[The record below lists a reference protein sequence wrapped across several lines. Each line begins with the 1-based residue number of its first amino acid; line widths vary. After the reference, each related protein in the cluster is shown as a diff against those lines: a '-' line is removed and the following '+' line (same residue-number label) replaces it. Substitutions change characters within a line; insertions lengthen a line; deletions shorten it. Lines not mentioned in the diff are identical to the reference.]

1 MIERLSTGND
11 RLDAVLGG
19 GLVRNS
25 ITLLV
30 GAPGSG
36 KTLVAEQCVFAT
48 ASVDRPALYLST
60 VSEPLDK
67 LLRYGQSLRFFD
79 AVKVG
84 KSVFYDELGPVLNEG
99 GLSASLERIDLLVKE
114 HRPGVVVIDSF
125 KALKAF
131 ADSEADFRRFLHE
144 LAGRLTA
151 LAISA
156 LWVGE
161 YAAED
166 TMTSPEFAVAD
177 AVIDLTTKRM
187 GERSIRYLRVLKLRG
202 SDFASGDHSYRLSA
216 DGLVVYP
223 RLADP
228 TDASNYER
236 GDERLSTGIVA
247 LDEALGDGYWPGSAT
262 LVAGPSGA
270 GKTLMGLHFLY
281 AGAARNEPGTLVTF
295 QESRTQLSR
304 IVDSFGW
311 SLADPAIT
319 ILARSPVD
327 LHIDEL
333 VYEVLAS
340 IDESGSRRIVIDSL
354 NDLMS
359 AVADPTRTREFSYS
373 LVQRLARAG
382 ISLMATLESPDLFRI
397 EQLSELGMSHMAD
410 NVLLLQHLHSGHE
423 MKRALTVLKTR
434 GGSHTSTVREFQI
447 TSQGIALG
455 EPIDVE
461 ALLR

>member
-1 MIERLSTGND
+1 LIERLSTGND

-36 KTLVAEQCVFAT
+36 KTLVAEQCVFAA
-48 ASVDRPALYLST
+48 ASVDRPGLYLST

-79 AVKVG
+79 AEKVG
-84 KSVFYDELGPVLNEG
+84 KSVFYDELGSVLNER
-99 GLSASLERIDLLVKE
+99 GLPGTLERIDVLVKE
-114 HRPGVVVIDSF
+114 YRPELVVIDSF

-151 LAISA
+151 LAIST

-161 YAAED
+161 YAAEEA
-166 TMTSPEFAVAD
+166 MASPEFAVAD

-202 SDFASGDHSYRLSA
+202 SDFASGDHSYRLSG

-228 TDASNYER
+228 PDPSNYPT
-236 GDERLSTGIVA
+236 DHKRLSTGIAA

-262 LVAGPSGA
+262 LVTGPAGA
-270 GKTLMGLHFLY
+270 GKTLMCLHFLY
-281 AGAARNEPGTLVTF
+281 AGAAGNEPGILVTF

-304 IVDSFGW
+304 IVDRFGW
-311 SLADPAIT
+311 SLTDPGIT
-319 ILARSPVD
+319 ILDRSPVD
-327 LHIDEL
+327 LYIDEL
-333 VYEVLAS
+333 VYELLGA
-340 IDESGSRRIVIDSL
+340 IEETGSRRVAIDSL
-354 NDLMS
+354 NDLMA

-382 ISLMATLESPDLFRI
+382 ISLMATLESAELFQIRR
-397 EQLSELGMSHMAD
+397 LSELGMSHMAD

-434 GGSHTSTVREFQI
+434 GDSHTSTVREFQI
-447 TSQGIALG
+447 TSQGITLG
-455 EPIDVE
+455 EPLDVE

>member
-19 GLVRNS
+19 GLVLNS

-30 GAPGSG
+30 GLPGSG
-36 KTLVAEQCVFAT
+36 KTLLAEQCVFAT

-67 LLRYGQSLRFFD
+67 LLRYGQSLAFFD
-79 AVKVG
+79 AEKVG
-84 KSVFYDELGPVLNEG
+84 TSVLYDQLGSALAED
-99 GLSASLERIDLLVKE
+99 GLWGSLERIDLLVKE

-131 ADSEADFRRFLHE
+131 AASEADFRRFLHE
-144 LAGRLTA
+144 LSGRLTA
-151 LAISA
+151 LAISS

-161 YAAED
+161 YD
-166 TMTSPEFAVAD
+166 TDDARGSPEFAVAD
-177 AVIDLTTKRM
+177 AVIDLTTRRM

-202 SDFASGDHSYRLSA
+202 SGFASGDHSYRLTS

-228 TDASNYER
+228 VDGSTYEA
-236 GDERLSTGIVA
+236 GIERVSSGIAA
-247 LDEALGDGYWPGSAT
+247 LDDAVGDGYWPGSTT
-262 LVAGPSGA
+262 LIAGPSGA

-281 AGAARNEPGTLVTF
+281 AGAARGEPGILVTF
-295 QESRTQLSR
+295 QESPTQLSR
-304 IVDSFGW
+304 VVDSFGW
-311 SLADPAIT
+311 SLSDPAIT
-319 ILARSPVD
+319 VMDYSPVD
-327 LHIDEL
+327 LHIDEF
-333 VYEVLAS
+333 VYELLDAVDKTGAQ
-340 IDESGSRRIVIDSL
+340 RIVIDSL
-354 NDLMS
+354 NDLTVGVVDS
-359 AVADPTRTREFSYS
+359 TRTREFSYS

-382 ISLMATLESPDLFRI
+382 ISLMVTLESAELFHISR
-397 EQLSELGMSHMAD
+397 LSELAMSHMAD
-410 NVLLLQHLHSGHE
+410 NVVLLQHLHSGHE

-434 GGSHTSTVREFQI
+434 GASHTSAVREFRI
-447 TSQGIALG
+447 TSEGIAFG
-455 EPIDVE
+455 EPLDVE

>member
-1 MIERLSTGND
+1 LIERLSTGND

-19 GLVRNS
+19 GLVLNS

-36 KTLVAEQCVFAT
+36 KTLVAEQCVFAV
-48 ASVDRPALYLST
+48 ASVDRPGLYLST

-79 AVKVG
+79 AKKVG
-84 KSVFYDELGPVLNEG
+84 KSVFYDELGSVLYEG
-99 GLSASLERIDLLVKE
+99 GLTGALERIDLLLKE
-114 HRPGVVVIDSF
+114 HRPGIVVIDSF
-125 KALKAF
+125 KAIKAF

-151 LAISA
+151 LAISS

-161 YAAED
+161 YATED
-166 TMTSPEFAVAD
+166 TMSSAEFAVAD
-177 AVIDLTTKRM
+177 GVIDLTTKHL

-202 SDFASGDHSYRLSA
+202 SDFASGDHSYRLSG
-216 DGLVVYP
+216 DGLIVYP

-228 TDASNYER
+228 PVATSYES
-236 GDERLSTGIVA
+236 GDERVSTGIAA

-270 GKTLMGLHFLY
+270 GKTIMGLHFLY
-281 AGAARNEPGTLVTF
+281 AGAAHDEPGLLVTF

-311 SLADPAIT
+311 SLTDAGIT
-319 ILARSPVD
+319 ILDRSPVD

-333 VYEVLAS
+333 VYELLGS
-340 IDESGSRRIVIDSL
+340 IDELGARRIVIDSL
-354 NDLMS
+354 NDLMAS
-359 AVADPTRTREFSYS
+359 VADPTRTREFTYS
-373 LVQRLARAG
+373 LAQRLARAG
-382 ISLMATLESPDLFRI
+382 VSLMATLESPELFQISR
-397 EQLSELGMSHMAD
+397 LSEFGMSHMAD
-410 NVLLLQHLHSGHE
+410 NVLLLQHLHSRHE

-434 GGSHTSTVREFQI
+434 GSSHTSTVREFQI
-447 TSQGIALG
+447 ASEGITLG
-455 EPIDVE
+455 DAIDLE
-461 ALLR
+461 TLLR

>member
-1 MIERLSTGND
+1 VIERLSTGND

-19 GLVRNS
+19 GLVLNS

-30 GAPGSG
+30 GVPGSG
-36 KTLVAEQCVFAT
+36 KTLLAEQCVFAA

-67 LLRYGQSLRFFD
+67 LLRYGQSLGFFD
-79 AVKVG
+79 AGKVG
-84 KSVFYDELGPVLNEG
+84 TSVFYDQLGSPLNEG
-99 GLSASLERIDLLVKE
+99 GLWGSLERIDLLVKE

-131 ADSEADFRRFLHE
+131 ADGEADFRRFIHE
-144 LAGRLTA
+144 LTGRLTA
-151 LAISA
+151 LAISS

-161 YAAED
+161 YTVED
-166 TMTSPEFAVAD
+166 ALGSPEFAVAD
-177 AVIDLTTKRM
+177 AVIDLRTKRI

-202 SDFASGDHSYRLSA
+202 SDFASGDHSYRLTS

-228 TDASNYER
+228 LDASTYEGR
-236 GDERLSTGIVA
+236 NERVSSGIAA
-247 LDEALGDGYWPGSAT
+247 LDDAIGEGYWPGSTT
-262 LVAGPSGA
+262 LVVGPSGA

-281 AGAARNEPGTLVTF
+281 AGAARGEPGILVTF

-304 IVDSFGW
+304 KVDGFGW
-311 SLADPAIT
+311 SLSNPAVT
-319 ILARSPVD
+319 IMNCSPVD
-327 LHIDEL
+327 LHIDGF
-333 VYEVLAS
+333 VYELLDA
-340 IDESGSRRIVIDSL
+340 IDKTGSRRIVIDSL
-354 NDLMS
+354 NDLM
-359 AVADPTRTREFSYS
+359 AGVADSTRTREFSYS

-382 ISLMATLESPDLFRI
+382 VSLMVTLESPELFHITR
-397 EQLSELGMSHMAD
+397 LSESAMSHMAD
-410 NVLLLQHLHSGHE
+410 NVVLLQHLHSGHE

-434 GGSHTSTVREFQI
+434 GASHTSAVREFRI
-447 TSQGIALG
+447 TSEGIALG
-455 EPIDVE
+455 QPLDVE

>member
-1 MIERLSTGND
+1 LIERLSTGND

-36 KTLVAEQCVFAT
+36 KTLVAEQCMFAA
-48 ASVDRPALYLST
+48 ASVERPGLYLST

-79 AVKVG
+79 AEKVG
-84 KSVFYDELGPVLNEG
+84 KSVVYDELGSVLNEG
-99 GLSASLERIDLLVKE
+99 GLSETLERVDLLVKE

-131 ADSEADFRRFLHE
+131 AVSEADFRRFLHE
-144 LAGRLTA
+144 LAGRLSA

-161 YAAED
+161 YSAED
-166 TMTSPEFAVAD
+166 AMASPEFAVAD

-202 SDFASGDHSYRLSA
+202 SNFASGDHSYRLSG
-216 DGLVVYP
+216 DGLVLYP

-228 TDASNYER
+228 PDASNYQA
-236 GDERLSTGIVA
+236 GYERLSTGIAA
-247 LDEALGDGYWPGSAT
+247 LDEALGHGYWPGSAT
-262 LVAGPSGA
+262 LLAGPSGA

-304 IVDSFGW
+304 IVDTFGW

-319 ILARSPVD
+319 ILDRSPVD

-333 VYEVLAS
+333 VYELLDS

-354 NDLMS
+354 NDLMA

-373 LVQRLARAG
+373 LVQRFARAG
-382 ISLMATLESPDLFRI
+382 ISLMVTLESPDLFRVNR
-397 EQLSELGMSHMAD
+397 LSELGMSHIAD
-410 NVLLLQHLHSGHE
+410 NVILLQHLHSGHE

-434 GGSHTSTVREFQI
+434 GDSHTSTVREFQI
-447 TSQGIALG
+447 TSRGIALG
-455 EPIDVE
+455 EPIDIE